1 MNHSFLV
8 IGSLSLAAGAF
19 IRGSNCTWL
28 RGFSWAIGISTSF
41 YNWINQKKK
50 TVYSLAL
57 DMGVSPAYR
66 LLKTES
72 LLTIKL
78 FFFFF
83 STDNSLRSVTNF
95 IIAQL
100 VNYDRKNIS
109 GSMNVKLCSLLIIDQ
124 FRNCKICCEK
134 ICVDSI
140 TVFCFQYSISLFN
153 SSSIANVVLFPLVP
167 KTKW

>member
-1 MNHSFLV
+1 
-8 IGSLSLAAGAF
+8 
-19 IRGSNCTWL
+19 
-28 RGFSWAIGISTSF
+28 
-41 YNWINQKKK
+41 
-50 TVYSLAL
+50 
-57 DMGVSPAYR
+57 MGVSPLYR

-83 STDNSLRSVTNF
+83 SMDNSLCSATNF
-95 IIAQL
+95 IIAEV

-109 GSMNVKLCSLLIIDQ
+109 GSMNVKLCPLLIIDQ
-124 FRNCKICCEK
+124 FSNCEIYYEK
-134 ICVDSI
+134 ICVNSI
-140 TVFCFQYSISLFN
+140 TVFCFQYNISLFN